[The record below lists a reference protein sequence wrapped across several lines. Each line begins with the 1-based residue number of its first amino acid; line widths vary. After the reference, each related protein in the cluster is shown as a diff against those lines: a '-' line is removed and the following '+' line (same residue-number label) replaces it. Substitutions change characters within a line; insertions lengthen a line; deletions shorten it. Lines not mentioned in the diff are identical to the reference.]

1 MCERPR
7 YVGLWG
13 GRNAFGAGNISCSE
27 GKKNCGPATAEISRI
42 GLPALAHIPE
52 NCDLTLAI
60 IFECLSS
67 PLPGE
72 PTHKTPITMFTEL
85 VASLI
90 IFSGFQSTSV
100 RGKVILETF

>member
-13 GRNAFGAGNISCSE
+13 GLNAFGGGNINRSE
-27 GKKNCGPATAEISRI
+27 GKNCGPATAEISRI

-52 NCDLTLAI
+52 NCDSTVVTM
-60 IFECLSS
+60 FKCPSG

-72 PTHKTPITMFTEL
+72 PAHKCPL
-85 VASLI
+85 LCLQ
-90 IFSGFQSTSV
+90 G
-100 RGKVILETF
+100 LWPL